1 MNKVLTFYV
10 RIKGL
15 EDKIW
20 RKIEIKESDTLADF
34 SYFILASF
42 ELFSNEFFTIT
53 YDNNKYDSTSCLFD
67 NDDYKSIMSIK
78 LKDINYDINKIIILD
93 YNFNSKITFIINYI
107 GNKNVKDNDYP
118 KIIDGF
124 GKGAI
129 DYVDGEE
136 LKQIVDETDKLG
148 CPNYSITIV
157 NEDGDEEEKIFDYND
172 FDLDTNNSLSRCN
185 VEFIKDEY
193 ESMDLLNFIRI
204 IKENKVYFYKSDI
217 KNIVNPYDYL
227 KKYIPDN
234 YDELSD
240 EEIKKLNIPDYEE
253 LNIYMLPEYKEIN
266 HKDIMTLYVKRKVE
280 NKEVRRNLFYTLRN
294 YDYMDKFYN
303 NLRKYG
309 LFKDYLDYSNYY
321 YKDIIDN
328 WIERNNIEG
337 I

>member
-1 MNKVLTFYV
+1 MNKILTFYV

-42 ELFSNEFFTIT
+42 ELFSNEFFTVSHG
-53 YDNNKYDSTSCLFD
+53 NNKYDSASYLFD
-67 NDDYKSIMSIK
+67 NDDYKSVMSII
-78 LKDINYDINKIIILD
+78 LKDINFDINKSMILD
-93 YNFNSKITFIINYI
+93 YDFNNKVTFIIEYV
-107 GNKNVKDNDYP
+107 GNKNSKEDNYP
-118 KIIDGF
+118 RVIDGL
-124 GKGAI
+124 GKGALDYI
-129 DYVDGEE
+129 DSEE

-148 CPNYSITIV
+148 HSNYSITFET
-157 NEDGDEEEKIFDYND
+157 EDGSEEEIFDYND
-172 FDLDTNNSLSRCN
+172 FDLDINNSISGCN
-185 VEFIKDEY
+185 VNFIKDDY
-193 ESMDLLNFIRI
+193 ESMDLSDFIRI
-204 IKENKVYFYKSDI
+204 INDNRAYFYKSDK
-217 KNIVNPYDYL
+217 KNIVNPYDYI

-240 EEIKKLNIPDYEE
+240 EEIKILNIPNYEE
-253 LNIYMLPEYKEIN
+253 LNIYMLPQYKKIN
-266 HKDIMTLYVKRKVE
+266 HKDIMTLYVKKNIE
-280 NKEVRRNLFYTLRN
+280 NKEIRRNLFYALRN

-321 YKDIIDN
+321 YKDIIDE
-328 WIERNNIEG
+328 WIEENNIEG